1 MSVSNI
7 WIQTH
12 HLTSLWNK
20 MQLGDKEHMFKK
32 TLKQNREKQSHCSRV
47 TLIFFNQALSGW
59 EGKD

>member
-1 MSVSNI
+1 MSVANI

-32 TLKQNREKQSHCSRV
+32 KPEAK
-47 TLIFFNQALSGW
+47 
-59 EGKD
+59 